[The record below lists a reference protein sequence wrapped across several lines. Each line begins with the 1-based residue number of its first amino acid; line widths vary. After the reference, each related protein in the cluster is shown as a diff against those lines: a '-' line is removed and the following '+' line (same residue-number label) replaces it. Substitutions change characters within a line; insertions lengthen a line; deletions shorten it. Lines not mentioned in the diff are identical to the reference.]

1 MRDFFTSK
9 RISEHLDLIYEAYCD
24 TQSLTIGLVIGEKA
38 AAVIDS
44 GLGAVQG
51 LRAYAQTLTDK
62 PLICLAT
69 HGHPD
74 HAGGAVQFDRAYLN
88 PRDEPELAW
97 GLTRERRLG
106 DLRDF
111 SDHDD
116 EVCAYAE
123 AHCVDCTGARFE
135 PLRDGDV
142 FDLGGVRLEILEMPG
157 HTQGSVA
164 IINRAEQYIFT
175 GDAVSETLMVTGYQ
189 RSCMEESYGA
199 LRRLVEIGESMPDL
213 RLYAAH
219 YPQPIPLQMAVDLRD
234 ACGEILAGQTQDDE
248 RTHFKFAELN
258 DPDIELMKHVK
269 NGVGVT
275 YNLAAFRSSPDGR

>member
-9 RISEHLDLIYEAYCD
+9 KISDRLYLIYEAYCD
-24 TQSLTIGLVIGEKA
+24 TQSLTIGLVVGDRM

-51 LRAYAQTLTDK
+51 LRAAAEKLTDK
-62 PLICLAT
+62 PLICIAT

-74 HAGGAVQFDRAYLN
+74 HAGGAVQFDKAYLDQ
-88 PRDEPELAW
+88 RDEPELAW
-97 GLTRERRLG
+97 GLTKERRLG

-111 SDHDD
+111 SDQDD

-123 AHCVDCTGARFE
+123 EHYVDCTGAKFE
-135 PLRDGDV
+135 PLKDGDV
-142 FDLGGVRLEILEMPG
+142 FDLGGVRLEILEVPG

-164 IINRAEQYIFT
+164 VINREEQYIFT

-199 LRRLVEIGESMPDL
+199 LKRLVEIGESMPDL
-213 RLYAAH
+213 KLYAAH
-219 YPQPIPLQMAVDLRD
+219 YPQPIPLQMAIDLRD
-234 ACGEILAGQTQDDE
+234 ACAEILAGQVENDE

-258 DPDIELMKHVK
+258 DPDIVLMKHKK
-269 NGVGVT
+269 NSVGVT
-275 YNLAAFRSSPDGR
+275 YNVAAFR